1 MPGTPHIT
9 PHSHNAA
16 NTTLTMLPPP
26 PPPQDLA
33 PPKDPDVAV
42 RVLRDYGQISTPYGS
57 LNLER
62 GLMTFM
68 PRAIAEPLLRDG
80 VVVEVEQECIL

>member
-1 MPGTPHIT
+1 MLRTHLPCCPTPT
-9 PHSHNAA
+9 
-16 NTTLTMLPPP
+16 
-26 PPPQDLA
+26 PQDLT